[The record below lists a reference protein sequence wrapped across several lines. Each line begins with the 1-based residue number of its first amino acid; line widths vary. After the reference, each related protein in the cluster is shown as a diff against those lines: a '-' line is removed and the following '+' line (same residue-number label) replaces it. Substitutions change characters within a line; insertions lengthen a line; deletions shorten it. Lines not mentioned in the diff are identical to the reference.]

1 MATQDRRPAPR
12 RSARRDNPQQ
22 REAQRKKRAIIL
34 GVEIIVILLMLVVV
48 IMAVRGEGVFKVLSN
63 DAPTRVELNETEIQE
78 KMNETVLENETLK
91 GYRNIA
97 LFGVDSTTGAL
108 EKGTRSDTII
118 IASINQ
124 DTKKVKLCSVYR
136 DTYLNKGNDK
146 YGKCNAAYA
155 NGGPKQAMMM
165 LNMNLDLNITD
176 FVTVGFQGLTD
187 AIDALGGVWIDVDE
201 EEIKHINNYQ
211 MCIAENLKRSYT
223 EVTQTGYQLLDGLQ
237 ATAYCR
243 IRYTKGDDYMRT
255 FRQRE
260 VINACLAQAK
270 KANISSLNKTAE
282 AVFPEV
288 YTSLKLEE
296 ILAVLAEVGD
306 YEIVADDG
314 LPFEE
319 YRGSWTVGANGSCV
333 IPVNLEE
340 NVVALHKFLF
350 DEQDYQVSEEIKKYS
365 NQIYS
370 DTNPY
375 KGN

>member
-12 RSARRDNPQQ
+12 RRARRDDPRQ

-48 IMAVRGEGVFKVLSN
+48 IMAIRGEGIFKVLSN
-63 DAPTRVELNETEIQE
+63 EAPTRVELNEGEIQE

-124 DTKKVKLCSVYR
+124 DTKEVKLCSVYR

-211 MCIAENLKRSYT
+211 MCIAENLKRPYT
-223 EVTQTGYQLLDGLQ
+223 EVTSTGYQLLDGLQ

-260 VINACLAQAK
+260 VIKACMDQAK
-270 KANISSLNKTAE
+270 KANVTSLNKIAE

-288 YTSLKLEE
+288 YTSLNLEE
-296 ILAVLAEVGD
+296 ILTVLGEVTQ
-306 YEIVADDG
+306 YKIVADDG
-314 LPFEE
+314 LPFEQF
-319 YRGSWTVGANGSCV
+319 RGSGTIGANGSCV
-333 IPVNLEE
+333 VPVDLAS
-340 NVVALHKFLF
+340 NVKELHRFLF
-350 DEQDYQVSEEIKKYS
+350 DETDYQVSEEITKYS
-365 NQIYS
+365 DVIKG
-370 DTNPY
+370 DTQAYLN
-375 KGN
+375 

>member
-12 RSARRDNPQQ
+12 RRARRDDPRQ

-48 IMAVRGEGVFKVLSN
+48 IMAIRGEGIFKVLSN
-63 DAPTRVELNETEIQE
+63 EAPTRVELNEGEIQE
-78 KMNETVLENETLK
+78 KMNENVLENETLK

-124 DTKKVKLCSVYR
+124 DTKEVKLCSVYR

-211 MCIAENLKRSYT
+211 MCIAENLKRPYT
-223 EVTQTGYQLLDGLQ
+223 EVTSTGYQLLDGLQ

-260 VINACLAQAK
+260 VIKACMEQAK
-270 KANISSLNKTAE
+270 KANVTSLNKIAE

-288 YTSLKLEE
+288 YTSLNLEE
-296 ILAVLAEVGD
+296 ILTVLGEVAQ
-306 YEIVADDG
+306 YKIIADDG
-314 LPFEE
+314 LPFEQ
-319 YRGSWTVGANGSCV
+319 YRGSGTIGANGSCV
-333 IPVNLEE
+333 VPTDLAS
-340 NVVALHKFLF
+340 NVKELHRFLF
-350 DEQDYQVSEEIKKYS
+350 DEADYQVSEEITKYS
-365 NQIYS
+365 DVIKG
-370 DTNPY
+370 DTQAY
-375 KGN
+375 LGN

>member
-12 RSARRDNPQQ
+12 RRARRDDPRQ

-48 IMAVRGEGVFKVLSN
+48 IMAIRGEGIFKVLSN
-63 DAPTRVELNETEIQE
+63 EAPTRVELNEGEIQE

-124 DTKKVKLCSVYR
+124 DTKEVKLCSVYR

-176 FVTVGFQGLTD
+176 FITVGFQGLTD

-211 MCIAENLKRSYT
+211 MCIAENLKRPYT
-223 EVTQTGYQLLDGLQ
+223 EVTSTGYQLLDGLQ

-260 VINACLAQAK
+260 VIKACMEQAK
-270 KANISSLNKTAE
+270 KANVTSLNKIAE

-288 YTSLKLEE
+288 YTSLNLEE
-296 ILAVLAEVGD
+296 ILTVLGEVAQ
-306 YEIVADDG
+306 YKIVADDG
-314 LPFEE
+314 LPFEQF
-319 YRGSWTVGANGSCV
+319 RGSGTIGANGSCV
-333 IPVNLEE
+333 VPVDLAS
-340 NVVALHKFLF
+340 NVKELHRFLF
-350 DEQDYQVSEEIKKYS
+350 DETDYQVSEEITKYS
-365 NQIYS
+365 DVIKG
-370 DTNPY
+370 DTQAYLN
-375 KGN
+375 

>member
-12 RSARRDNPQQ
+12 RRARRDDPRQ

-48 IMAVRGEGVFKVLSN
+48 IMAIRGEGIFKVLSN
-63 DAPTRVELNETEIQE
+63 EAPTRVELNEGEIQE

-124 DTKKVKLCSVYR
+124 DTKEVKLCSVYR

-211 MCIAENLKRSYT
+211 MCIAENLKRPYT
-223 EVTQTGYQLLDGLQ
+223 EVTTTGYQLLDGLQ

-260 VINACLAQAK
+260 VIKACMEQAN
-270 KANISSLNKTAE
+270 KANVTSLNKIAE

-288 YTSLKLEE
+288 YTSLNLEE
-296 ILAVLAEVGD
+296 ILTVLGEVAQ
-306 YEIVADDG
+306 YKIVADDG
-314 LPFEE
+314 LPFEQF
-319 YRGSWTVGANGSCV
+319 RGSGTIGANGSCV
-333 IPVNLEE
+333 VPVDLAS
-340 NVVALHKFLF
+340 NVKELHRFLF
-350 DEQDYQVSEEIKKYS
+350 DETDYQVSEEITKYS
-365 NQIYS
+365 DVIKG
-370 DTNPY
+370 DTQAYLN
-375 KGN
+375 

>member
-1 MATQDRRPAPR
+1 MATQNGRPANGKR
-12 RSARRDNPQQ
+12 RQTAEQ
-22 REAQRKKRAIIL
+22 REAQKKKRAIIL
-34 GVEIIVILLMLVVV
+34 GVEIVVILLMAVVV
-48 IMAVRGEGVFKVLSN
+48 VMAVRGEGLFKAISTET
-63 DAPTRVELNETEIQE
+63 ATRVEVNDTEIEE

-108 EKGTRSDTII
+108 DKGTRSDTII
-118 IASINQ
+118 ICSINQ
-124 DTKKVKLCSVYR
+124 DTKEVKLCSVYR
-136 DTYLNKGNDK
+136 DTYLNKGNDS

-187 AIDALGGVWIDVDE
+187 AIDAVGGVWIDVDE

-260 VINACLAQAK
+260 VIKAITEQAK
-270 KANISSLNKTAE
+270 KANVSQLSQVAE
-282 AVFPEV
+282 AIFPEV
-288 YTSLKLEE
+288 YTSLNLEE
-296 ILAVLAEVGD
+296 IISILGEVSE
-306 YEIVADDG
+306 YSIIDDNG
-314 LPFEE
+314 FPYEE
-319 YRGSWTVGANGSCV
+319 YRNSGTIGAAGSCV
-333 IPVNLEE
+333 IPVNLTE
-340 NVVALHKFLF
+340 NVVWLHQFLF
-350 DEQDYQVSEEIKKYS
+350 DETDYQVSEEIKS
-365 NQIYS
+365 YS
-370 DTNPY
+370 DVIYNDTHSY
-375 KGN
+375 LQ

>member
-12 RSARRDNPQQ
+12 RRARRDDPRQ

-48 IMAVRGEGVFKVLSN
+48 IMAIRGEGIFKVLSN
-63 DAPTRVELNETEIQE
+63 EAPTRVELNEGEIQE

-124 DTKKVKLCSVYR
+124 DTKEVKLCSVYR

-211 MCIAENLKRSYT
+211 MCIAENLKRPYT
-223 EVTQTGYQLLDGLQ
+223 EVTTTGYQLLDGLQ

-260 VINACLAQAK
+260 VIKACMDQAK
-270 KANISSLNKTAE
+270 KANVTSLNKIAE

-288 YTSLKLEE
+288 YTSLNLEE
-296 ILAVLAEVGD
+296 ILTVLGEVSQ
-306 YEIVADDG
+306 YKIVADDG
-314 LPFEE
+314 LPFEQF
-319 YRGSWTVGANGSCV
+319 RGSGTIGANGSCV
-333 IPVNLEE
+333 VPVDLAS
-340 NVVALHKFLF
+340 NVKELHRFLF
-350 DEQDYQVSEEIKKYS
+350 DETDYQVSEEITKYS
-365 NQIYS
+365 DVIKG
-370 DTNPY
+370 DTQAYLN
-375 KGN
+375 

>member
-12 RSARRDNPQQ
+12 RRARRDDPRQ

-48 IMAVRGEGVFKVLSN
+48 IMAIRGEGIFKVLSN
-63 DAPTRVELNETEIQE
+63 EAPTRVELNEGEIQE
-78 KMNETVLENETLK
+78 KMNEAVLENETLK

-124 DTKKVKLCSVYR
+124 DTKEVKLCSVYR

-211 MCIAENLKRSYT
+211 RCIAENLKR
-223 EVTQTGYQLLDGLQ
+223 
-237 ATAYCR
+237 CC
-243 IRYTKGDDYMRT
+243 K
-255 FRQRE
+255 
-260 VINACLAQAK
+260 
-270 KANISSLNKTAE
+270 
-282 AVFPEV
+282 
-288 YTSLKLEE
+288 
-296 ILAVLAEVGD
+296 
-306 YEIVADDG
+306 
-314 LPFEE
+314 
-319 YRGSWTVGANGSCV
+319 
-333 IPVNLEE
+333 
-340 NVVALHKFLF
+340 
-350 DEQDYQVSEEIKKYS
+350 
-365 NQIYS
+365 
-370 DTNPY
+370 
-375 KGN
+375 